1 MTDKLNKFKFFINA
15 AICGAL
21 FGAIH
26 AHYYTLWIQK
36 QTIKLAGIIK

>member
-21 FGAIH
+21 FGAVH
-26 AHYYTLWIQK
+26 VHYYAILVERQAIL
-36 QTIKLAGIIK
+36 LAGVIK